1 MFAKVKFKANPCH
14 KKFISLHLWNNARVH
29 CKTPAPLLSALE
41 KSSPRHSQAVGQ
53 WRCRRHFHS
62 RRCPP
67 RLVVRLLLRRS
78 PQKKSDSRSFREGKR
93 ATRNCWEFACWY
105 SDYVTL
111 LQIIIHWPQRPKAGI
126 SEATI
131 HSWSLWYIHLTTP
144 QYGSPAT
151 TYYLPP
157 NPESP
162 RFCDWSS
169 QMTRSFSMIWYWTL
183 SSHNHP
189 LRSPNGNMEGIHF
202 RAPQRCSQPPAHK
215 ALETRRYK
223 YAAFWQLH
231 YLIYFL
237 SHLAFLS
244 QNCTVPL

>member
-29 CKTPAPLLSALE
+29 CKTPAQLLSALE

-105 SDYVTL
+105 SDYVSGSCSNIYIYIYIYIYMWEYMLDNTTL

-131 HSWSLWYIHLTTP
+131 HSWSLWYIHLTTIWITCHNLL
-144 QYGSPAT
+144 SPTQSRKSKVLWLKLANDT
-151 TYYLPP
+151 ILLDDLVL
-157 NPESP
+157 NLV
-162 RFCDWSS
+162 F
-169 QMTRSFSMIWYWTL
+169 
-183 SSHNHP
+183 
-189 LRSPNGNMEGIHF
+189 
-202 RAPQRCSQPPAHK
+202 SQPSPKIPEWKHG
-215 ALETRRYK
+215 RD
-223 YAAFWQLH
+223 
-231 YLIYFL
+231 
-237 SHLAFLS
+237 
-244 QNCTVPL
+244 PL